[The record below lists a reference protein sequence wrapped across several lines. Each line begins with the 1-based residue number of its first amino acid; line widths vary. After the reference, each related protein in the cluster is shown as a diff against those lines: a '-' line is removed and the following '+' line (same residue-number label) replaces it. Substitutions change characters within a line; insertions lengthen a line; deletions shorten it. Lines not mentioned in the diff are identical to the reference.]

1 MLYTFDFLLGVYGL
15 KKRTSFYNLLAL
27 CPNMLPEISLE
38 EDFTFWRDD
47 GHSYMLG
54 INIDPHNIRSFMDLL
69 LLVEVG
75 NKLQI

>member
-1 MLYTFDFLLGVYGL
+1 
-15 KKRTSFYNLLAL
+15 
-27 CPNMLPEISLE
+27 MLPEISLE